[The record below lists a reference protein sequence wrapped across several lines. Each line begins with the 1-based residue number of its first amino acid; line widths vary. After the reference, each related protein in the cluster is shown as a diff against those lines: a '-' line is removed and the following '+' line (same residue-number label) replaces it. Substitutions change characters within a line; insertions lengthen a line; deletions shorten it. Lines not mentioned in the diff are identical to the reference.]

1 MGSRNVNVKELLR
14 KIRTE
19 KVEIRI
25 LLGKRETFAFSLYPS
40 AIRYDRDRV
49 QTSPKDLM
57 SEGFAKICKLDME
70 IVKHIRA
77 IENRRAFVMKV
88 VREIEQ
94 PDLRLVLTLYY
105 LATKPDGS
113 LFKWEEVAD
122 AVHHDEKYVLHKLH
136 PAALQE
142 FKKAAE
148 EMMREKRH

>member
-1 MGSRNVNVKELLR
+1 MGSRNVNVKGFLR
-14 KIRTE
+14 KIRKE
-19 KVEIRI
+19 QVEIRI
-25 LLGKRETFAFSLYPS
+25 LLEKREALAFSLYPS

-49 QTSPKDLM
+49 QTSPEDLM
-57 SEGFAKICKLDME
+57 PEKVAEICKLDAE
-70 IVKHIRA
+70 ILEHIKA
-77 IENRRAFVMKV
+77 IENRRAFAMKT
-88 VREIEQ
+88 VREIEK